1 MPYKQSLGLWE
12 ENINRNTIYLLL
24 ITQRCSQALWSRSA
38 APTWAEHQ
46 HTARA
51 LGSVWL
57 RCVSVGTGICQ
68 VQTLVQLGT
77 ATHTSL
83 LQFKSKPYTLAEH
96 FNQGK
101 SHGNVLLP
109 PPSPDCCV
117 CKQKPLKGLICPLS
131 LLSTQTYWA
140 QEPSWH
146 FSLHFLF
153 RLEVAWVFL
162 LITYRDLRS
171 TFHFHVFSLMQVISL
186 TLSCP
191 IQKISQAKILLHIK
205 VKLSR
210 LLINNSTSI
219 DNHIIPLWKH
229 FFFTKSSQD

>member
-57 RCVSVGTGICQ
+57 RCVPVGTGICQ

-83 LQFKSKPYTLAEH
+83 LQFKPYTLAEH

-131 LLSTQTYWA
+131 LLSTQTHWA
-140 QEPSWH
+140 QG
-146 FSLHFLF
+146 
-153 RLEVAWVFL
+153 A
-162 LITYRDLRS
+162 
-171 TFHFHVFSLMQVISL
+171 QL
-186 TLSCP
+186 TLFSP
-191 IQKISQAKILLHIK
+191 FPYQARGSMGVSSHHLHRSK
-205 VKLSR
+205 K
-210 LLINNSTSI
+210 
-219 DNHIIPLWKH
+219 HIPLSC
-229 FFFTKSSQD
+229 FLPNASYFINTLVSNSEDFTGQNTLTHQSKTLQAAHK